1 MKKKLRG
8 KLPFTVCAV
17 IILVIATV
25 FLARLTDWQLFHGAE
40 YKRLSSRSTGYY
52 VETEPTRGEILD
64 RNGVGIVT
72 NITHYK
78 IVIDKV
84 YADAASLDGTMLNLM
99 ALLQQTGD
107 KWDDVLPVT
116 VSDRGFAFKTN
127 ADDEIRQLR
136 ELLKVGDDATA
147 QQCVDLLCQ
156 RYRIGGGYDDT
167 QRRSLCS
174 VRYNMEQSGYSNTTP
189 YTFASDVSRKGVTA
203 VSENTQGVGGI
214 DVQTYLVRGAKVPT
228 LAPHVVGALG
238 AITEDEYK
246 ELSHSPKHYTI
257 NDTVG
262 KFGIEALFE
271 DELKGE
277 GGTKIIQRNAD
288 GAIVETVETV
298 DAKPGNTVYLTLDAK
313 LQQVAV
319 TSLAQNIQDTQREG
333 KAICAETGKKLQG
346 EDCKSGAVVMLDVSD
361 FSVLA
366 AASYPTYDLNKYSEY
381 GDYYTRLAG
390 DKAAPMY
397 NRAFSGTFA
406 CGSVFKPIVAMAA
419 LEEKIIKPE
428 TKIYCTQKYD
438 YYPTNI
444 VECMHRHEEL
454 DLCGAITQSCNYYFA
469 ETGRRLG
476 IDTMYLYAEKF
487 GLGEATGLEL
497 EESRGMLAGRDSRTW
512 MPGNTVQAAIGQSD
526 NAFTPLQLAVYA
538 ATVAN
543 NGVRLKAHIVSKIT
557 DYERKTTLA
566 DYNTTEKLDES
577 GVSDKNMKI
586 VQNDML
592 NVTQDPSGTA
602 YAVFGDYRVKV
613 AAKTGTAENSGSDH
627 TTFICYAPFDKPQ
640 VAVAVVLENGVRGT
654 YSMQV
659 ARDLLDAYFGFRS
672 TRPTPQQQRD

>member
-1 MKKKLRG
+1 MTMRNKLRG

-17 IILVIATV
+17 LVLIAATV
-25 FLARLTDWQLFHGAE
+25 FLARLADWQLFHGAE
-40 YKRLSSRSTGYY
+40 YRRLASRSTGYY
-52 VETEPTRGEILD
+52 VETPPTRGEILD
-64 RNGVGIVT
+64 RNGEGIVT

-84 YADAASLDGTMLNLM
+84 YADDGSLNGTLLNLM
-99 ALLQQTGD
+99 GLLHRTGD
-107 KWDDVLPVT
+107 KWDDALPIIL
-116 VSDRGFAFKTN
+116 SDGVFSFQKN
-127 ADDEIRQLR
+127 ADAQLAQLR
-136 ELLKVGDDATA
+136 EMLGVGEDITAEDCVLLLCRRYHIEGDYDDAE
-147 QQCVDLLCQ
+147 
-156 RYRIGGGYDDT
+156 
-167 QRRSLCS
+167 RRALCS
-174 VRYNMEQSGYSNTTP
+174 VRYHMELTGYSNTNP

-214 DVQTYLVRGAKVPT
+214 DVQTYLVRGAKSPD

-262 KFGIEALFE
+262 KFGVEALFE

-277 GGTKIIQRNAD
+277 GGTKIIQRNSD

-313 LQQVAV
+313 LQQIAV
-319 TSLAQNIQDTQREG
+319 KSLAQNIRDARTEG
-333 KAICAETGKKLQG
+333 ITVCKETGKKLQG

-366 AASYPTYDLNKYSEY
+366 AASCPTYDLNKYSEY
-381 GDYYTRLAG
+381 GDYYTRLAN
-390 DKAAPMY
+390 DKTAPLY

-406 CGSVFKPIVAMAA
+406 CGSVFKPVVAMAA
-419 LEEKIIKPE
+419 LEEKIIKPG
-428 TKIYCTQKYD
+428 TKIFCTQKYD

-444 VECMHRHEEL
+444 VECMHRHGEL
-454 DLCGAITQSCNYYFA
+454 DLRGALTQSCNYYFA

-487 GLGEATGLEL
+487 GLGGYTGLEI
-497 EESRGMLAGRDSRTW
+497 EESRGMLAGRDSSSW

-526 NAFTPLQLAVYA
+526 NAFTPVQLATYA
-538 ATVAN
+538 ATIAN
-543 NGVRLKAHIVSKIT
+543 NGVRLKTHIISKIT
-557 DYERKTTLA
+557 DYERKKVFA
-566 DYNTTEKLDES
+566 DYNKAEQLDEC
-577 GVSDKNMKI
+577 GVSAQNLKT

-592 NVTQDPSGTA
+592 SVTQDPSGTA
-602 YAVFGDYRVKV
+602 NSVFGGYRVKV

-627 TTFICYAPFDKPQ
+627 STFICYAPFDKPQ
-640 VAVAVVLENGVRGT
+640 VAVAVVLENGVRGK

-659 ARDLLDAYFGFRS
+659 AKDLLDGYFSGEKR
-672 TRPTPQQQRD
+672 

>member
-1 MKKKLRG
+1 MTMRNKLRG
-8 KLPFTVCAV
+8 KLPFTICAV
-17 IILVIATV
+17 LVLIAATV
-25 FLARLTDWQLFHGAE
+25 FLARLADWQLFHGAE
-40 YKRLSSRSTGYY
+40 YRRLASRSTGYY
-52 VETEPTRGEILD
+52 VETPPTRGEILD
-64 RNGVGIVT
+64 RNGEGIVT

-84 YADAASLDGTMLNLM
+84 YADDGSLNGTLLNLM
-99 ALLQQTGD
+99 GLLHRTGD
-107 KWDDVLPVT
+107 KWDDALPIIL
-116 VSDRGFAFKTN
+116 SDGVFSFQKN
-127 ADDEIRQLR
+127 ADAQLAQLR
-136 ELLKVGDDATA
+136 ETLGVGEDITAEDCVSLLCRRYHIEGDYDDA
-147 QQCVDLLCQ
+147 D
-156 RYRIGGGYDDT
+156 
-167 QRRSLCS
+167 RRALCS
-174 VRYNMEQSGYSNTTP
+174 VRYHMELTGYSNTNP

-214 DVQTYLVRGAKVPT
+214 DVQTYLVRGAKSPD

-262 KFGIEALFE
+262 KFGVEALFE

-277 GGTKIIQRNAD
+277 GGTKIIQRNSD

-313 LQQVAV
+313 LQQIAV
-319 TSLAQNIQDTQREG
+319 KSLAQNIRDARTEG
-333 KAICAETGKKLQG
+333 ITVCKETGKKLQG

-366 AASYPTYDLNKYSEY
+366 AASCPTYDLNKYSEY
-381 GDYYTRLAG
+381 GDYYTRLAN
-390 DKAAPMY
+390 DKTAPLY

-406 CGSVFKPIVAMAA
+406 CGSVFKPVVAMAA
-419 LEEKIIKPE
+419 LEEKIIKPG
-428 TKIYCTQKYD
+428 TKIFCTQKYD

-444 VECMHRHEEL
+444 VECMHRHGEL
-454 DLCGAITQSCNYYFA
+454 DLRGALTQSCNYYFA

-487 GLGEATGLEL
+487 GLGGYTGLEI
-497 EESRGMLAGRDSRTW
+497 EESRGMLAGRDSSSW

-526 NAFTPLQLAVYA
+526 NAFTPVQLATYA
-538 ATVAN
+538 ATIAN
-543 NGVRLKAHIVSKIT
+543 NGVRLKTHIISKIT
-557 DYERKTTLA
+557 DYERKKVFA
-566 DYNTTEKLDES
+566 DYNKAEQLDEC
-577 GVSDKNMKI
+577 GVSAQNLKT

-592 NVTQDPSGTA
+592 SVTQDPSGTA
-602 YAVFGDYRVKV
+602 NSVFGGYRVKV

-627 TTFICYAPFDKPQ
+627 STFICYAPFDKPQ
-640 VAVAVVLENGVRGT
+640 VAVAVVLENGVRGK

-659 ARDLLDAYFGFRS
+659 AKDLLDGYFSGEKR
-672 TRPTPQQQRD
+672 